1 MSDSSGQTGVLLSN
15 LTERTEALIPSEAGW
30 REKGTG

>member
-15 LTERTEALIPSEAGW
+15 LTEGSEVLIPGEPGW